1 MSRRRMAASV
11 HGCGCSDA
19 ASVIAAASRAP
30 GAPATGCRRVFSSLL
45 AGNAAVLA
53 QPLRRQ
59 GRPGVERGRRR
70 PALLLLVPLGLRLL
84 LLLAAAH
91 LTLGHDVPPV
101 LILGSFPHFPPPAA
115 EAREGA
121 VPRMVAHRRAKATG
135 PTRPRPTS
143 SSAAALAAASA
154 AACRPCLRASS
165 RRDR

>member
-1 MSRRRMAASV
+1 MSRRRMAPSV
-11 HGCGCSDA
+11 HGSSGPDA
-19 ASVIAAASRAP
+19 TPVIAAASRAS

-101 LILGSFPHFPPPAA
+101 LILGSIPHFPPASGGGQGRGRAAHGSASARKGYRSDAPPAYVFF
-115 EAREGA
+115 R
-121 VPRMVAHRRAKATG
+121 RRARG
-135 PTRPRPTS
+135 GFGRG
-143 SSAAALAAASA
+143 L
-154 AACRPCLRASS
+154 
-165 RRDR
+165 